1 MERPNELRSVVQKG
15 NRDNALKSRIYP
27 FEYICKFLLKCRDRL
42 IRCEVNETLAIT
54 DLAKESKQMLAL
66 LNSLKDSVVGDEKLC
81 RLVNVLI
88 DRQRDTVE
96 SIAQLEMDISEKNP
110 IIEDMSN
117 MLQQADPILNRL
129 VFKDSLT
136 SAYNR
141 YFFACNIERLFEM
154 ENENSAL
161 SMAFIDIDGF
171 REIDSAYGHD
181 VGDDVLYK
189 VEAILTKNM
198 RGFEN
203 SYVIRMGGD
212 EFVLLSLDL
221 QYESFIALMDA
232 VRQDISQL
240 TLPVTEQG
248 DIKSVTV
255 SIGCANRE
263 RDNVANYMHLFQTAD
278 GRLCKAKSQGKNCI
292 AFE

>member
-1 MERPNELRSVVQKG
+1 MERPNELQSVVQKG
-15 NRDNALKSRIYP
+15 NRDNALKNRIYP

-42 IRCEVNETLAIT
+42 IKHEVNETLAIT
-54 DLAKESKQMLAL
+54 NLANESKQMLAL
-66 LNSLKDSVVGDEKLC
+66 LNSLKDSVIGDEKLC
-81 RLVNVLI
+81 RVVSVLI
-88 DRQRDTVE
+88 DRQRETVE
-96 SIAQLEMDISEKNP
+96 NIAQIEMDISEKNP
-110 IIEDMSN
+110 IIEDMTN
-117 MLQQADPILNRL
+117 MLQQAEPILNRL

-154 ENENSAL
+154 ESENGAL
-161 SMAFIDIDGF
+161 NIAFIDIDGF
-171 REIDSAYGHD
+171 REIDAAYGHD
-181 VGDDVLYK
+181 VGDAVLYK
-189 VEAILTKNM
+189 VESVLDKNM

-240 TLPVTEQG
+240 TLPVTERG
-248 DIKSVTV
+248 DIKSITV

-263 RDNVANYMHLFQTAD
+263 LDNADNYMHLYQIAD
-278 GRLCKAKSQGKNCI
+278 SRLCKAKSNGKNCI
-292 AFE
+292 SFR